1 MAELAIAVATLGV
14 IVYARYCLRLL
25 VDDYH
30 RGQRNQRRVKE
41 LERELRVRQIERDL
55 AESDDVDY
63 YPWGPLGD

>member
-14 IVYARYCLRLL
+14 LVYAWYCLRLF

-30 RGQRNQRRVKE
+30 RGQRDRRKLVE
-41 LERELRVRQIERDL
+41 LERELRVRQMERD
-55 AESDDVDY
+55 ADVEH